1 VTATANTVMQD
12 LHKIQEFKASG
23 IEKTIEELGFRV

>member
-1 VTATANTVMQD
+1 MKD